1 MVTISAGWRALL
13 DGFRTY
19 VRELGRR
26 HSTWE
31 TYAAYLHRLAADHP
45 DPLALDAGQ
54 LAAWLDGV
62 PGWSAETRR
71 SAMATVRVFY
81 GWAVRAGHLEVSPAL
96 ELVSPVRSSAG
107 DRAAP
112 VLPAAWS
119 TALDDFEQALRAAG
133 RAPGTIRL
141 RRWHLGQ
148 VAGLYPEPFAVSGDD
163 LAAWLGGPSW
173 APESRK
179 SARASVRVF
188 YRWAAAAGRLAGPS
202 PAEQLEPVTIP
213 RALPRP
219 ASESAIATAA
229 AAASD
234 RDRLML
240 LLGAFAGLRC
250 MEIAR
255 VHPARDVIDGHTLRV
270 TGKGAKQRLVPLHP
284 VILAELDAEAA
295 RRRTGGHGT
304 GWRWTKDLTA
314 DGWLFPNA
322 RGGPIGASAV
332 VKALSRVLGGD
343 WTAHTLRHRFASAA
357 YATARDLRAVQE
369 LLGHSKPE
377 TTARYTAVPDGA
389 LRAAVFGIGGGS

>member
-1 MVTISAGWRALL
+1 MTPADWAAVLA
-13 DGFRTY
+13 GFRTY
-19 VRELGRR
+19 VRGLGRR

-31 TYAAYLHRLAADHP
+31 TYATYLHRLAADHA
-45 DPLALDAGQ
+45 DPFAVDGVQ
-54 LAAWLDGV
+54 LAAWLDTGV
-62 PGWSAETRR
+62 PGWSAQTRR
-71 SAMATVRVFY
+71 SAMATLRVFY
-81 GWAVRAGHLEVSPAL
+81 GWAVRAGYLEASPAL

-112 VLPAAWS
+112 VLTAAWS
-119 TALDDFEQALRAAG
+119 TALDDFEQSLKAAG
-133 RAPGTIRL
+133 RAAGTIRL

-148 VAGLYPEPFAVSGDD
+148 LGGLYADPYAVSGDD

-179 SARASVRVF
+179 SARASLRVF
-188 YRWAAAAGRLAGPS
+188 YRWAAVTGRLTPS
-202 PAEQLEPVTIP
+202 PAEHLEPVAIP

-229 AAASD
+229 ATATD

-255 VHPARDVIDGHTLRV
+255 VHPRDVIDGDTLRV

-284 VILAELDAEAA
+284 VIVAELAAEAA
-295 RRRTGGHGT
+295 RRRAGGHGT
-304 GWRWTKDLTA
+304 GWRRAAALTV
-314 DGWLFPNA
+314 DGWLFPGM
-322 RGGPIGASAV
+322 RGGPVGSSVV
-332 VKALSRVLGGD
+332 VKALSRALDGE

-357 YATARDLRAVQE
+357 YASARDLRAVQE

-389 LRAAVFGIGGGS
+389 LRAAVLGIGGGS

>member
-1 MVTISAGWRALL
+1 MTPADWAAVLA
-13 DGFRTY
+13 GFRDY
-19 VRELGRR
+19 LRGLGRR

-31 TYAAYLHRLAADHP
+31 TYATYLHRLAADHA
-45 DPLALDAGQ
+45 DPFAVDAGQ
-54 LAAWLDGV
+54 LAAWLDSGV
-62 PGWSAETRR
+62 PDWSAHTRR
-71 SAMATVRVFY
+71 SAAATLRVFY
-81 GWAVRAGHLEVSPAL
+81 GWAVRAGYLEASPAL

-107 DRAAP
+107 DHRAAP
-112 VLPAAWS
+112 VLSAAWG
-119 TALDDFEQALRAAG
+119 TALDDFEQSLRAAG
-133 RAPGTIRL
+133 RAAGTIRL

-148 VAGLYPEPFAVSGDD
+148 LGGLYADPYAVSGDD
-163 LAAWLGGPSW
+163 LAAWLSGPVW

-188 YRWAAAAGRLAGPS
+188 YRWAAITGRLTPS
-202 PAEQLEPVTIP
+202 PAEQLAPVTIP

-229 AAASD
+229 AAATD

-255 VHPARDVIDGHTLRV
+255 VHPRDVVDGHTLRV
-270 TGKGAKQRLVPLHP
+270 TGKGRKQRLVPLHP
-284 VILAELDAEAA
+284 VISAELDAELA
-295 RRRTGGHGT
+295 RRRAGGHGT
-304 GWRWTKDLTA
+304 GWRWTADLTA

-322 RGGPIGASAV
+322 RGGPITGGNV
-332 VKALSRVLGGD
+332 GKALSALIDGD
-343 WTAHTLRHRFASAA
+343 WTAHSLRHRFASAA

-389 LRAAVFGIGGGS
+389 LRAAVLGIGGGS